1 MLRIT
6 EVRPMFTNIV
16 VTGDRYEKDM
26 RSGGL
31 IVANKGDLKLWQTV
45 LAVGGSV
52 RGISVGD
59 KVMINVDNYAVRRYD
74 KNSIQNDLDNNP
86 VVEYAL
92 NWITIDD
99 ADGESGDYLLLTDRD
114 IMYVFTGEEKDEA
127 PIILPKKKVYVN

>member
-52 RGISVGD
+52 RDVSVGD

-74 KNSIQNDLDNNP
+74 KNSIQNDLDNNKT
-86 VVEYAL
+86 VRF
-92 NWITIDD
+92 NFRWITLDM
-99 ADGESGDYLLLTDRD
+99 GGVQRECLLLNDRD
-114 IMYVFTGEEKDEA
+114 ILYAFEGEERDE
-127 PIILPKKKVYVN
+127 PLVEVPEKGLVL